1 MSTTTS
7 RPLRLTVPARNQRA
21 PAFCDGTREGLEAWL
36 GSLPMTDVR
45 RAGRAL
51 HGALVELNRTTLQP
65 AHRFAQLETLRP
77 VAHYAC
83 SGLTRSALA
92 RTNLL
97 DEDERRMVTLA
108 QSLQHQLATG
118 YRLVLVDGMRA
129 GERLSPH
136 TVDTL
141 AGRRLVTAL
150 HRALSDSSAILLRAL
165 QLYAGTPS
173 RLWEELHQLYLLAR
187 ARGVLEVEVTDPE
200 HRVRPDTTVADAYVR
215 ALLLACARPN
225 NLRPAALGTLY
236 QALEDWARLARLV
249 PLEALDDPLHVVD
262 LAGNGAPK
270 ALRLHRFH
278 DDEELRSVD
287 SSELVT
293 ALAELDPARGGA
305 PARADAAALPTGVD
319 ADLLRHL
326 THAWGEAVERSHER
340 TAAAGR
346 VELCLG
352 LEAIHF
358 FAGDAQPLEEQLRD
372 PRLRGRDREPT
383 GTRDP
388 FAGAP
393 DGGAPAG
400 IPTRGGDPAAAE
412 AGGDAGPRRAAS
424 PRIEQVRLTDVSAF
438 GFGLAWEG
446 GAPARLRT
454 GELVGIRQGRDQH
467 WTLAMVRWL
476 HAGDGEVRLGVEV
489 LAARCVAV
497 CARVLSTRGAGWEWT
512 PALLLPAQDALDEP
526 ATLVAPRSP
535 FRAGQKLA
543 LNQAGS
549 ESKIRLETG
558 EMLSEEY
565 DRFTF
570 RELGLTAVA
579 DEPATGIEVELI
591 NADEYWESVEY
602 HFDGQAAS

>member
-7 RPLRLTVPARNQRA
+7 RPLRLTVPARNQRT

-36 GSLPMTDVR
+36 GGLPMTDVR

-51 HGALVELNRTTLQP
+51 HGALVELNRTSLQP

-77 VAHYAC
+77 VVHYAC

-165 QLYAGTPS
+165 QLYAGTPT

-200 HRVRPDTTVADAYVR
+200 HRVRPDTAVGDAYLR

-249 PLEALDDPLHVVD
+249 PLEDLDDPLHVVD

-278 DDEELRSVD
+278 DDEDLRSVD
-287 SSELVT
+287 ASELVA
-293 ALAELDPARGGA
+293 ALAELDPVQRRA
-305 PARADAAALPTGVD
+305 PARADAAALPAGVD

-326 THAWGEAVERSHER
+326 IHAWGEAVERSHER
-340 TAAAGR
+340 RAAAGR

-358 FAGDAQPLEEQLRD
+358 FAGDALPLEEQLRD
-372 PRLRGRDREPT
+372 PRLRGREREPS
-383 GTRDP
+383 GTLDP

-393 DGGAPAG
+393 DGGSSGAVE
-400 IPTRGGDPAAAE
+400 TRTSATDEPAA
-412 AGGDAGPRRAAS
+412 PLQVS
-424 PRIEQVRLTDVSAF
+424 PEIAQVRLTDVSAF

-570 RELGLTAVA
+570 RELGLTTVTS
-579 DEPATGIEVELI
+579 EPTTGIEVELI